1 MDRIFV
7 PLYIFFEKHKFLMYA
22 LLIVSSVIFV
32 WFGLKVKYEEDIS
45 KLLPQTDESSDK
57 GLAFGSLKVKDKIFI
72 QMQAAYSIDIYALM
86 DACDEFFDSLKQADS
101 ATLYIDNELYR
112 IDDDL
117 AVMGLDFAMAHVPS
131 FVDTSCYPLFD
142 EALTPEAAKVS
153 MAEDYDLVL
162 NDETGSAT
170 TMVSTDPLVLRKAVA
185 AKIGLSGGGLGGF
198 TVIDKHLFCRDST
211 VELGFISPDF
221 TSFDSGAGSA
231 LTDLIQKEI
240 SQFEA
245 SHPGI
250 SVLYHGAPVR
260 SAFNSKQI
268 KSDLLV
274 TIGLSFLVI
283 IIFLCFSFK
292 SLSLLPF
299 MALPVAYGTFFA
311 LSCIFWA
318 KGGMSLMAL
327 GIGAIVLGV
336 ALSYCLHVLAHYKY
350 VGGAVQMLKDESTP
364 VCLGCLTTI
373 GAFLGLLFTKSDLL
387 RDFGLFATLSLV
399 GSTLFALIVLPH
411 FLEARSRRKEDRKNE
426 KVFAF
431 IDRMNAYPLDRKPWL
446 LVSITVLCV
455 VCIFFSGKV
464 GFDSD
469 LKNIGYNNP
478 KVLESERLYA
488 QKNYNGNAQMYYAA
502 TGKTLDE
509 ALTANDKILAVVDS
523 LSKAGVVKQYS
534 SAVSALFP
542 TLAEQNGR
550 IDAWNAYW
558 TDAKVSQVRKTIGD
572 ASKTVGLSPETFEP
586 FFQMV
591 GATYAPASLYDAG
604 VLPEGLLSNFIE
616 QSSEGSFLV
625 FTPVQMPDSL
635 KSEVN
640 DAVAA
645 VPHAVVVDPFYYMND
660 MVKLI
665 HDDFNLV
672 LWISSLFVFLVL
684 LVSFRN
690 LWSSLLA
697 FMPMCLSWFVVEG
710 LMAIF
715 GLKFNLINIVVS
727 TFIFGIGVDYSI
739 FVMEGLLAQARGG
752 SDKLLIYHKSAIFFS
767 AFVLLVVVLSLMF
780 ASHPAI
786 QSIGLSTFI
795 GMTST
800 ILITYTLQPFLFRQ
814 MMKVGFFRRSFG
826 VKD

>member
-22 LLIVSSVIFV
+22 LLIVSSVVFV

-72 QMQAAYSIDIYALM
+72 QMQAADSIDIYSLM

-101 ATLYIDNELYR
+101 ATGYIDNELYR

-131 FVDTSCYPLFD
+131 FVDTSCYSLFD
-142 EALTPEAAKVS
+142 EAMTPEAAKVS
-153 MAEDYDLVL
+153 MAEDYDLIL
-162 NDETGSAT
+162 NDVTGSAT
-170 TMVSTDPLVLRKAVA
+170 TMVSTDPLALRKAVA

-240 SQFEA
+240 SQFES

-274 TIGLSFLVI
+274 TIGLSFLII

-299 MALPVAYGTFFA
+299 MALPVAYGAFFA
-311 LSCIFWA
+311 LACIFWM

-336 ALSYCLHVLAHYKY
+336 ALSYCLHVLTHFKY

-431 IDRMNAYPLDRKPWL
+431 IDKMNAYPLDRKPWL
-446 LVSITVLCV
+446 LVSITILCV

-509 ALTANDKILAVVDS
+509 ALTANARILTVVDS
-523 LSKAGVVKQYS
+523 LSKAGVVSQYS

-542 TLAEQNGR
+542 TIAEQKGR

-558 TDAKVSQVRKTIGD
+558 ADAKVSQARKTD
-572 ASKTVGLSPETFEP
+572 R
-586 FFQMV
+586 
-591 GATYAPASLYDAG
+591 
-604 VLPEGLLSNFIE
+604 
-616 QSSEGSFLV
+616 
-625 FTPVQMPDSL
+625 
-635 KSEVN
+635 KS
-640 DAVAA
+640 
-645 VPHAVVVDPFYYMND
+645 VV
-660 MVKLI
+660 
-665 HDDFNLV
+665 
-672 LWISSLFVFLVL
+672 
-684 LVSFRN
+684 
-690 LWSSLLA
+690 
-697 FMPMCLSWFVVEG
+697 
-710 LMAIF
+710 
-715 GLKFNLINIVVS
+715 
-727 TFIFGIGVDYSI
+727 
-739 FVMEGLLAQARGG
+739 
-752 SDKLLIYHKSAIFFS
+752 
-767 AFVLLVVVLSLMF
+767 
-780 ASHPAI
+780 
-786 QSIGLSTFI
+786 
-795 GMTST
+795 
-800 ILITYTLQPFLFRQ
+800 
-814 MMKVGFFRRSFG
+814 
-826 VKD
+826 

>member
-170 TMVSTDPLVLRKAVA
+170 TMVSTAPLALRKAVA

-336 ALSYCLHVLAHYKY
+336 ALSYCLHVLTHYKY

>member
-22 LLIVSSVIFV
+22 LLIVSSVVFV

-72 QMQAAYSIDIYALM
+72 QMQAADSIDIYSLM

-101 ATLYIDNELYR
+101 ATGYIDNELYR

-131 FVDTSCYPLFD
+131 FVDTSCYSLFD
-142 EALTPEAAKVS
+142 EAMTPEAAKVS
-153 MAEDYDLVL
+153 MAEDYDLIL
-162 NDETGSAT
+162 NDVTGSAT
-170 TMVSTDPLVLRKAVA
+170 TMVSTDPLALRKAVA

-240 SQFEA
+240 SQFES

-274 TIGLSFLVI
+274 TIGLSFLII

-299 MALPVAYGTFFA
+299 MALPVAYGAFFA
-311 LSCIFWA
+311 LACIFWM

-336 ALSYCLHVLAHYKY
+336 ALSYCLHVLTHFKY

-660 MVKLI
+660 MVRLI

-672 LWISSLFVFLVL
+672 LWISSLFVFIVL

-690 LWSSLLA
+690 IWSSLLA

-739 FVMEGLLAQARGG
+739 FVMEGLLAQAREG